1 MYMVYIVYK
10 GRRHKQPICYGP
22 VRNVLLWT
30 FEKKYFF
37 FYNFLICISK
47 DAEWSKT
54 CVFFFMKE
62 KKLWF

>member
-47 DAEWSKT
+47 EAE
-54 CVFFFMKE
+54 F
-62 KKLWF
+62 